1 MPLPDNLLVTR
12 LQKESVL
19 MQTQLAK
26 AREELNAVSLKA
38 QSDAQANTTRIAEL
52 QNAVD
57 TSRQELN
64 TVSLKAQADAKASS
78 VQMAELQKTVE
89 MSRKELSN
97 VSLKAQADAKASS
110 LQIAELQKS
119 VELSRQEVNT
129 ISLKAQADLK
139 ASSLQIAELQK
150 NVELS
155 RQEVNTISLKA
166 QTDAKES
173 SVQIAELQKTVEASR
188 KELDTVIKRE
198 QSVQMKALAD
208 IETLQQTLKSSRGEL
223 DILRKQSDENVLLWN
238 KERDELRKTVNDLQ
252 LERQGSDEL
261 VAASI
266 DALRKVVPAVGDVE
280 AKPVPVMNVLLKALL
295 EERAKNAQTEKIDER
310 IGKLIEENRIQ
321 QELLESLT
329 LDARTFEA
337 QAKTATLKLSETVEK
352 AVAQAKADGELSK
365 ATLSKKLEKLEADN
379 GSLMQQM
386 ASTKKVAFV
395 APERVANLLDDFYG
409 KLRTN
414 LKGLDVRDSEVR
426 LKVGFASLGSE
437 SDSQSGFVIP
447 TAGNTAEI
455 KDSLGELV
463 LQIGRAHV

>member
-26 AREELNAVSLKA
+26 AREDLNAVSLKA
-38 QSDAQANTTRIAEL
+38 ETDAQASSTRITEL
-52 QNAVD
+52 QKTVD
-57 TSRQELN
+57 ASRQELN

-78 VQMAELQKTVE
+78 AQMADLQKTVE
-89 MSRKELSN
+89 ASRNELN
-97 VSLKAQADAKASS
+97 TVSLKAQADAKASS

-129 ISLKAQADLK
+129 ISLKAQAD
-139 ASSLQIAELQK
+139 
-150 NVELS
+150 
-155 RQEVNTISLKA
+155 
-166 QTDAKES
+166 AKES
-173 SVQIAELQKTVEASR
+173 SVQIADLQKAVEISR
-188 KELDTVIKRE
+188 QELDIVIKRE

-208 IETLQQTLKSSRGEL
+208 IEILQQTLKSSRGEL

-266 DALRKVVPAVGDVE
+266 DALRQVVPAVGDVE

-295 EERAKNAQTEKIDER
+295 DERAKNAQTEKIDDR

-321 QELLESLT
+321 QELLDSLT

-337 QAKTATLKLSETVEK
+337 QAKTATLKLNETVEK

-365 ATLSKKLEKLEADN
+365 ATLSEKLEKLEADN

-386 ASTKKVAFV
+386 ASAKKVAFV

-426 LKVGFASLGSE
+426 LKVGFASLGTE

-463 LQIGRAHV
+463 LRLGRNDIIQK

>member
-12 LQKESVL
+12 LQKESAL

-26 AREELNAVSLKA
+26 AREELNVVSLKA

-78 VQMAELQKTVE
+78 VQIADLQKAVE
-89 MSRKELSN
+89 ASRQELN
-97 VSLKAQADAKASS
+97 TTSLKAQTDLKASS
-110 LQIAELQKS
+110 VQITELQKA
-119 VELSRQEVNT
+119 VELSRQEANT
-129 ISLKAQADLK
+129 LSLKAQADLK
-139 ASSLQIAELQK
+139 AG
-150 NVELS
+150 
-155 RQEVNTISLKA
+155 
-166 QTDAKES
+166 
-173 SVQIAELQKTVEASR
+173 SVQIADLQKAVEASR
-188 KELDTVIKRE
+188 KELDIVIKRE
-198 QSVQMKALAD
+198 QSAQMKALAD

-238 KERDELRKTVNDLQ
+238 KEREDLRKTLNDLQ

-261 VAASI
+261 LAASI

-295 EERAKNAQTEKIDER
+295 DERAKNARTEKIDDR

-321 QELLESLT
+321 QELLDSLT

-426 LKVGFASLGSE
+426 LKVGFASMGSD
-437 SDSQSGFVIP
+437 SNSQSGFVIP

-455 KDSLGELV
+455 KDSLGEVV
-463 LQIGRAHV
+463 LRLGRNDIIQK

>member
-1 MPLPDNLLVTR
+1 
-12 LQKESVL
+12 

-26 AREELNAVSLKA
+26 AREDLNAVSLKA
-38 QSDAQANTTRIAEL
+38 ETDAQASSTRITEL
-52 QNAVD
+52 QKTVD
-57 TSRQELN
+57 ASRQELN

-78 VQMAELQKTVE
+78 AQMADLQKTVE
-89 MSRKELSN
+89 ASRNELN
-97 VSLKAQADAKASS
+97 TVSLKAQADAKASS

-129 ISLKAQADLK
+129 ISLKAQAD
-139 ASSLQIAELQK
+139 
-150 NVELS
+150 
-155 RQEVNTISLKA
+155 
-166 QTDAKES
+166 AKES
-173 SVQIAELQKTVEASR
+173 SVQIADLQKAVEISR
-188 KELDTVIKRE
+188 QELDIVIKRE

-208 IETLQQTLKSSRGEL
+208 IEILQQTLKSSRGEL

-266 DALRKVVPAVGDVE
+266 DALRQVVPAVGDVE

-295 EERAKNAQTEKIDER
+295 DERAKNAQTEKIDDR

-321 QELLESLT
+321 QELLDSLT

-337 QAKTATLKLSETVEK
+337 QAKTATLKLNETVEK

-365 ATLSKKLEKLEADN
+365 ATLSEKLEKLEADN

-386 ASTKKVAFV
+386 ASAKKVAFV

-426 LKVGFASLGSE
+426 LKVGFASLGTE

-463 LQIGRAHV
+463 LRLGRNDIIQK